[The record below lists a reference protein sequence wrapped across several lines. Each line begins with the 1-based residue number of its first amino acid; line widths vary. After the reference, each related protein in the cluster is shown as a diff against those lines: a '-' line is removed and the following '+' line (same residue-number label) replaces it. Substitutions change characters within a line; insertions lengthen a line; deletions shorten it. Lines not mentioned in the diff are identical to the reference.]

1 LQAAFTLTFVVV
13 VAVVDTFV
21 VVVAVVVAVVDTCS
35 VLQGTSRMPQDTG
48 HLDNRLSSPACVY
61 FQSSTALEQ
70 TNTSLLQVEHGN
82 PFSSLNSGSSE
93 QATSF
98 ELVALVVVVVVVVV
112 VLVVDV
118 VADVVAT
125 VVVVAVTSLVVVV
138 VTDVVAVV
146 VVDVVVVV
154 GGGGPAVFLQSH
166 LDPPTS

>member
-1 LQAAFTLTFVVV
+1 MVVVVVVGVAFVVV

-93 QATSF
+93 QATSCVVCVV
-98 ELVALVVVVVVVVV
+98 ELVALVVVVV
-112 VLVVDV
+112 
-118 VADVVAT
+118 
-125 VVVVAVTSLVVVV
+125 
-138 VTDVVAVV
+138 
-146 VVDVVVVV
+146 
-154 GGGGPAVFLQSH
+154 
-166 LDPPTS
+166 